1 MRKKSLFKTT
11 ALILSLV
18 TVLAMSAC
26 GSKNNTVTTDNTN
39 TETKAVTVDKKVAED
54 KTTEQTD
61 KSTEAAS
68 VKDTEVSDTSS
79 VEVAI
84 NDSPATDNNDNN
96 GGNSTDN
103 DNNSSDTPTPQPD
116 VPDTPSEPEYNEP
129 EYVPDE
135 SDNGN
140 DSGNEDA
147 GSSGTGNNFYDDFM
161 NGGHIEGTEDLID
174 KDSDPSKPCPYP
186 LNTPIETIYHGFKS
200 GVEGDYPAYL
210 VYTLN
215 SEDTTGGMAKHL
227 VQDMFYDGQSKVNGE
242 RVRAFISTPIG
253 EYDCGVVRATYVS
266 RF

>member
-79 VEVAI
+79 VEIAI
-84 NDSPATDNNDNN
+84 NDTPATDNNDNN

-147 GSSGTGNNFYDDFM
+147 GNTDNDGSEDNGNDDTGSSSGTNYIHCQPYLTDTDC
-161 NGGHIEGTEDLID
+161 TEEWAITWDTITPTSNKYIYYNIREDGVYRYFIFNESID
-174 KDSDPSKPCPYP
+174 TAIMLC
-186 LNTPIETIYHGFKS
+186 N
-200 GVEGDYPAYL
+200 
-210 VYTLN
+210 TLN
-215 SEDTTGGMAKHL
+215 PDVEEQTKIYAKSHSNL
-227 VQDMFYDGQSKVNGE
+227 LPYL
-242 RVRAFISTPIG
+242 I
-253 EYDCGVVRATYVS
+253 Y
-266 RF
+266 

>member
-39 TETKAVTVDKKVAED
+39 TETKAVTVDKKVTED
-54 KTTEQTD
+54 KATEQTD

-116 VPDTPSEPEYNEP
+116 VPDTPSEPEYVPDVPSEP
-129 EYVPDE
+129 EPTPEEPQPEEPAPAEPSVEYIPCITYPFNDDATLDWKITWDMLTPTSNKYIFYNIREDGMYEYFTFNEGIDMAIVLHNTLNPDVEQQTKNYVE
-135 SDNGN
+135 SDYAMGL
-140 DSGNEDA
+140 
-147 GSSGTGNNFYDDFM
+147 TY
-161 NGGHIEGTEDLID
+161 LI
-174 KDSDPSKPCPYP
+174 Y
-186 LNTPIETIYHGFKS
+186 
-200 GVEGDYPAYL
+200 
-210 VYTLN
+210 
-215 SEDTTGGMAKHL
+215 
-227 VQDMFYDGQSKVNGE
+227 
-242 RVRAFISTPIG
+242 
-253 EYDCGVVRATYVS
+253 
-266 RF
+266 